1 MTPAS
6 EPPKPTEPFLW
17 PGGDVGCLLV
27 HGLTGTPY
35 DMRFLGERLNAH
47 GYGVHAVQLAGHAT
61 QIDDLGA
68 SAWTDWYASVEHGLE
83 LLSEQA
89 RVVVA
94 VGQSLG
100 SLLILRL
107 AFHRPDRIQGLVLL
121 SSPLFLANPW
131 PARALPLAPVLR
143 RILPRTGLYVDKQ
156 GSDIADPEARR
167 SHPGYD
173 RIPLRSVLELAD
185 LQREVRQLLPRIRQP
200 VLAIHG
206 RHDHTAPVGNVE
218 ILRELPNLRDTIVL
232 PNSFHVISV
241 DLERAQVAQ
250 AVSDFVGGIAGEQRA
265 EPAA

>member
-1 MTPAS
+1 MTPGS
-6 EPPKPTEPFLW
+6 RPPKPTEPFLW

-35 DMRFLGERLNAH
+35 DMRFLGEHLHGR
-47 GYGVHAVQLAGHAT
+47 GYGVNAVQLAGHAT
-61 QIDDLGA
+61 QLADLGA
-68 SAWTDWYASVEHGLE
+68 RRWTDWYASVEYGLE
-83 LLSEQA
+83 GLLERA

-94 VGQSLG
+94 IGQSLG

-107 AFHRPDRIQGLVLL
+107 AYRRPERLQALVLM
-121 SSPLFLANPW
+121 SSPLLLANPW
-131 PARALPLAPVLR
+131 PARTVPLAPVLR
-143 RILPRTGLYVDKQ
+143 RILPRTGLYVDKH

-173 RIPLRSVLELAD
+173 RIPLRSILELAD
-185 LQREVRQLLPRIRQP
+185 LQREVRQLLPQIRQP

-206 RHDHTAPVGNVE
+206 RHDHTAPVENLE
-218 ILRELPNLRDTIVL
+218 LLRELPNLRDTIVL

-241 DLERAQVAQ
+241 DLERVQVAQ
-250 AVSDFVGGIAGEQRA
+250 AVADFAARIAGEQRA